1 MYEPEPNH
9 APLRVTLAPEPLGR
23 PDEGPLGAPGVALH
37 VDDILRRVV
46 DLGGSDLH
54 LAAGCHPVI
63 RLRGEMAP
71 LTEYPVLDG
80 PKIRELMYAV
90 LTQKQ
95 RERFEDDLELDT
107 SHSIP
112 GVGRF
117 RVNMLVQ
124 RDAIGSVMRVIPHE
138 IVPLGVLGLPDTVAQ
153 FA

>member
-1 MYEPEPNH
+1 MYEPNTGH
-9 APLRVTLAPEPLGR
+9 HSDAPLRVTIAPEPPRRDPDRLG
-23 PDEGPLGAPGVALH
+23 PAPLH

-46 DLGGSDLH
+46 ELGGSDLH

-80 PKIRELMYAV
+80 KGIREMMYAV
-90 LTQKQ
+90 ITQKQ
-95 RERFEDDLELDT
+95 RERFEDELELDT

-117 RVNMLVQ
+117 RVNVLVQ
-124 RDAIGSVMRVIPHE
+124 RDAVGAVMRVIP
-138 IVPLGVLGLPDTVAQ
+138 
-153 FA
+153 